1 MTGTLISSQHAMQHP
16 SELKQAID
24 ELTRA
29 IAPDDLSRASALLT
43 SEYRAGR
50 KRRPQLDSLHHA
62 AYLISRLP
70 ATYAVVSHLLREV
83 KERIPELDIE
93 SMLDLGTGPG
103 TAMWAAGEHF
113 SGLSRIVGVEDVADW
128 IEVGKRLA
136 QAAKLDSIRSA
147 EWRQGSVMQP
157 RFSDTFDLVTIS
169 YVLNELRTGDAASL
183 AHNAWNHARKV
194 LLIIEPGTPA
204 GFERIREARQELIA
218 KGAYIVAP
226 CPHEAECPMRDRN
239 WCHFA
244 ERLERS
250 PEHRQAKM
258 AALGYEDEKYSYVAV
273 ARDVVPLPSARI
285 LRHPRKHSGHV
296 ELELCTPQ
304 GLKRET
310 VSKKQ
315 GGKYKQAR
323 KADWGDAFLD
333 TADQR

>member
-1 MTGTLISSQHAMQHP
+1 MQLLP
-16 SELKQAID
+16 ELRQGID
-24 ELTRA
+24 ELTREIKPA
-29 IAPDDLSRASALLT
+29 ELARASALLT

-50 KRRPQLDSLHHA
+50 KRRPQLDSLHQA

-70 ATYAVVSHLLREV
+70 ATYAVVSHVLREV

-128 IEVGKRLA
+128 IAVGKRLA
-136 QAAKLDSIRSA
+136 QAAKMDSIRSA
-147 EWRQGSVMQP
+147 EWRQGTVMQP
-157 RFSDTFDLVTIS
+157 LSSDPFDLVTIS
-169 YVLNELRTGDAASL
+169 YVLNELRTGDTARL
-183 AHNAWNHARKV
+183 AHNAWNYARKV

-204 GFERIREARQELIA
+204 GFERIREARLELLA
-218 KGAYIVAP
+218 NGAHIVAP
-226 CPHEAECPMRDRN
+226 CSHEAECPMKDGN

-258 AALGYEDEKYSYVAV
+258 ATLGYEDEKYSYVAV
-273 ARDVVPLPSARI
+273 ARDVVPLPFARI

-310 VSKKQ
+310 ASKKQ
-315 GGKYKQAR
+315 GGYYKQAR
-323 KADWGDAFLD
+323 KANWGDAF
-333 TADQR
+333 